1 MARCG
6 VCSSPMQPTERVRS
20 CCGHRSLYCPAS
32 RTGCAAAL
40 PGRGID
46 WRAIYRQQGA
56 GSASKPADSTDRR
69 GALHALMPCGRIVH
83 SQGPRLAGMRQGVL
97 PGRSANCAARWQ
109 GAYRKSGSV
118 KRRTYCRRACCLART
133 YTHTGRFCC
142 RRLSQ
147 RLPGSG
153 PLQGRPCAPR

>member
-1 MARCG
+1 MARCS
-6 VCSSPMQPTERVRS
+6 VCSSPMQSTERVRS
-20 CCGHRSLYCPAS
+20 CRRHKSLYCPAS
-32 RTGCAAAL
+32 RTGCAAVLL

-56 GSASKPADSTDRR
+56 DSASKPADSTDRR
-69 GALHALMPCGRIVH
+69 GALHALMPRGRIVH
-83 SQGPRLAGMRQGVL
+83 PQGPRLAGMRQGVL
-97 PGRSANCAARWQ
+97 PGRSANCAVLAGRVSQVRQCEKAHVLQ
-109 GAYRKSGSV
+109 G
-118 KRRTYCRRACCLART
+118 ACCLALT